1 MSVPRR
7 AGFHRVALRDEGE
20 GPIGNQLLRVPRP
33 ASGIPL
39 ASLLVEG
46 MTDKRLDP
54 SPSQAKEREMLRV
67 ALFSVLL
74 LWTSLSSASLYKVVL
89 RDFDFSNQASDRV
102 IAGSRFNQFSLS
114 EPFPLGLDFACVPP
128 ERTDLGGCG
137 YGFPHPG
144 TFFTATQ
151 SSVVVDFSEDLADG
165 GALAFDRTVIFR
177 PIGYDPFITDYLR
190 VQYQPPPP
198 EGGSPTLFASLI
210 SGEPFLTPP
219 VGSSLVGEFDVVPGQ
234 EIDVTS
240 LVGFD
245 QINEDALT
253 GWVRGLPV
261 YLTVVPFA
269 VPEPSTLAL
278 LAVAFAGIGFAR
290 RKLH

>member
-151 SSVVVDFSEDLADG
+151 SSVVVDFSGDLADG
-165 GALAFDRTVIFR
+165 GAVAFDQFAFFR
-177 PIGYDPFITDYLR
+177 AFGYEDASLDDYLR

-198 EGGSPTLFASLI
+198 EGGSPTLLVSLI
-210 SGEPFLTPP
+210 SGAPPITPLP
-219 VGSSLVGEFDVVPGQ
+219 PGSVFFFDVVPNQ

-240 LVGFD
+240 LARFD
-245 QINEDALT
+245 QMVWLRN
-253 GWVRGLPV
+253 LPV

-278 LAVAFAGIGFAR
+278 LGVAFAGIGFAR